1 MVCVAECIVLAFFTK
16 FTYIDILTNKPY
28 ERVAPVL
35 NRSDDFEIE
44 LFTGFYDI
52 AGKKV
57 YEGDVLGYDV
67 RGEYA
72 NCSVF
77 YNKDKAMFVAIV
89 HDEEGSFLYEIP
101 MEKFIQETAREGFS
115 VVANIHRNL
124 ELLEPKDSK

>member
-1 MVCVAECIVLAFFTK
+1 MKLKDFDFRVWDKKEMKYIDINYPIGFNLSENSERVALAFFTK

-35 NRSDDFEIE
+35 NSSDDFEIE

-89 HDEEGSFLYEIP
+89 HDEEGSFLYEIQ
-101 MEKFIQETAREGFS
+101 ME
-115 VVANIHRNL
+115 
-124 ELLEPKDSK
+124 